1 MHCNTV
7 RWLTDRSE
15 QLGNYDDENLSLLM
29 NFSSTTLLM
38 NSFSDKPIGWPAS
51 PRTKN
56 YVFQRMM
63 LHFGAWNLRQ
73 DQLLRF
79 HPMKTLI
86 FLANKEKQINSWIW
100 KLSLKTRE
108 TTKARKMRLESCV
121 LFFARNF
128 QFCGKWKT

>member
-63 LHFGAWNLRQ
+63 LHFVAWNLRQ
-73 DQLLRF
+73 DQLLCF
-79 HPMKTLI
+79 HPINTLI
-86 FLANKEKQINSWIW
+86 FLANKEKQIAEYENCLW
-100 KLSLKTRE
+100 KQEKLQKQE
-108 TTKARKMRLESCV
+108 
-121 LFFARNF
+121 
-128 QFCGKWKT
+128 KWG

>member
-73 DQLLRF
+73 DQLLCF
-79 HPMKTLI
+79 HP
-86 FLANKEKQINSWIW
+86 KQIAEYENCLW
-100 KLSLKTRE
+100 KQEKLQKQE
-108 TTKARKMRLESCV
+108 
-121 LFFARNF
+121 
-128 QFCGKWKT
+128 KWG